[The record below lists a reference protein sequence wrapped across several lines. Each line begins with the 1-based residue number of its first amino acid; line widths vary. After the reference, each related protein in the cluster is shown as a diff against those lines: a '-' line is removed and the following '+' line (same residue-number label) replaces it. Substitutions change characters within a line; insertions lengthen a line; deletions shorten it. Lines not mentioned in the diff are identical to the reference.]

1 MQDLSNLTLRM
12 KATIKIMIA
21 FPAVALCL
29 TQQQQSPPAQAQLA
43 HFHHVHI
50 NAIDPEASIRFY
62 TSHFNSERVK
72 LEGTIDAVWAQKSWL
87 LLNKVNRPENE
98 FEYATR
104 KLIHATNEIFM
115 MFLRDGPYSE
125 YIHEVL
131 GASY

>member
-1 MQDLSNLTLRM
+1 MDGYGSPYEKTQRHKDTEAPRRTNVLSVRPG
-12 KATIKIMIA
+12 AS
-21 FPAVALCL
+21 VSLCL
-29 TQQQQSPPAQAQLA
+29 CVYSDQQAIPITQLA

-72 LEGTIDAVWAQKSWL
+72 LGGTIDAVWAQKSWL
-87 LLNKVNRPENE
+87 L
-98 FEYATR
+98 
-104 KLIHATNEIFM
+104 
-115 MFLRDGPYSE
+115 

>member
-1 MQDLSNLTLRM
+1 MDTEVHM
-12 KATIKIMIA
+12 KKHRDTKTQRHQ
-21 FPAVALCL
+21 VAQMFLVCALVPLCL
-29 TQQQQSPPAQAQLA
+29 CVSVFSSDQQAIPITQLA

-72 LEGTIDAVWAQKSWL
+72 LGGTIDAVWAQKSWL
-87 LLNKVNRPENE
+87 L
-98 FEYATR
+98 
-104 KLIHATNEIFM
+104 
-115 MFLRDGPYSE
+115 

>member
-29 TQQQQSPPAQAQLA
+29 AQQQQSPPAQAQLA

-50 NAIDPEASIRFY
+50 NAIDPVASISFY

-72 LEGTIDAVWAQKSWL
+72 LGGTIDAVWAQKSWL
-87 LLNKVNRPENE
+87 LLNKVNRPAPSEGCFQHLPHWLGCGRHENGVS
-98 FEYATR
+98 A
-104 KLIHATNEIFM
+104 
-115 MFLRDGPYSE
+115 
-125 YIHEVL
+125 
-131 GASY
+131 